1 MRLKNYTAPTMSDAM
16 AMVRGD
22 MGDAAIIVS
31 TQVDADDG
39 LCWVTAALEDDAE
52 IAEETPPPHDA
63 APMDPAERHDFLAQV
78 LTAHGLP
85 QHLTER
91 MLRDC
96 DIADETADAA
106 MALAAAID
114 MGIGFKP
121 IDFEVRN
128 RPLMLVGPPGAGKTI
143 TAAKLAA
150 HARFA
155 GKQVFI
161 ATTDTKRA
169 GGVEQLQAFT
179 DILEMDLVTAP
190 DVDGLSAHLDAIAA
204 ADATIIDSAGANP
217 FDDEQMQ
224 SLRALAGAAGAEL
237 VLVLAAGADAMES
250 ADTARAFA
258 EIGAARM
265 VVSRLDMTRRLG
277 GILAAALAGR
287 IAIANVSINPQV
299 ADGLSRINPVSL
311 AQLIVPD
318 TDDTGEPI
326 QKKAAQ

>member
-106 MALAAAID
+106 MAYSMISAQ
-114 MGIGFKP
+114 P
-121 IDFEVRN
+121 TVQ
-128 RPLMLVGPPGAGKTI
+128 
-143 TAAKLAA
+143 AKNS
-150 HARFA
+150 
-155 GKQVFI
+155 
-161 ATTDTKRA
+161 
-169 GGVEQLQAFT
+169 
-179 DILEMDLVTAP
+179 P
-190 DVDGLSAHLDAIAA
+190 
-204 ADATIIDSAGANP
+204 
-217 FDDEQMQ
+217 
-224 SLRALAGAAGAEL
+224 
-237 VLVLAAGADAMES
+237 
-250 ADTARAFA
+250 
-258 EIGAARM
+258 M
-265 VVSRLDMTRRLG
+265 V
-277 GILAAALAGR
+277 A
-287 IAIANVSINPQV
+287 
-299 ADGLSRINPVSL
+299 
-311 AQLIVPD
+311 
-318 TDDTGEPI
+318 
-326 QKKAAQ
+326 